1 MDFPK
6 LDNGMVTGLLTQAER
21 QAIAAR
27 LDERGAPQG
36 CECCGKR
43 HWALGDHI
51 VSPQSLARHPTHL
64 RPAPADP
71 FFPSVLLLC
80 QVCGNSKILNLLILG
95 FGDEL
100 LPKVESLKE

>member
-1 MDFPK
+1 MEFPK

-21 QAIAAR
+21 QSIATR
-27 LDERGAPQG
+27 LDEKGAPQT

-43 HWALGDHI
+43 QWALGDHI

-64 RPAPADP
+64 RQAPADP

-80 QVCGNSKILNLLILG
+80 QNCGNSKLLNLLILG

-100 LPKVESLKE
+100 LPKGESRPE